1 MVDIPSDAKAAR
13 AAWQALPEAVRRDAL
28 RRAVHGEAAEDP
40 AVAAIIAAVLRERPQ
55 TESWLRR
62 AVWALPPAV
71 VFGFLV
77 ALQYFGLLAIDTA
90 MTAFGLVFVAIA
102 VLVVGG
108 GKVVD
113 LVRRWI
119 RREPQEDLGAAA
131 IPEYAEWPNLRKVL
145 DASPVRIPA
154 PLVVRGHPRL
164 RSSLL
169 DTGMWALMALGFIG
183 LLDKIQP
190 DPGDY
195 HRLLHTRV
203 PLVDGA
209 VVGLIVSWVPHLRN
223 TWRLPLR
230 IDEWGLRFGLRKAVP
245 WSDVLAVEWDGPT
258 TADPDTKPALFWRLR
273 DRPDV
278 RIDLDA
284 VQLPPE
290 QIVLAAEAYK
300 GRGGLLT

>member
-1 MVDIPSDAKAAR
+1 VIEIPAEAKAAR
-13 AAWQALPEAVRRDAL
+13 DAWDALPEAIRRDAL
-28 RRAVHGEAAEDP
+28 RRASNGEAADDA
-40 AVAAIIAAVLRERPQ
+40 AVAAIIAGVLRERPQ

-62 AVWALPPAV
+62 AVWMLPPAV

-90 MTAFGLVFVAIA
+90 MTAIGLVFAAIA

-108 GKVVD
+108 GKVAD
-113 LVRRWI
+113 LVKRWMC
-119 RREPQEDLGAAA
+119 REPQEDLTTEA
-131 IPEYAEWPNLRKVL
+131 IPKYAEWPNLRKVL
-145 DASPVRIPA
+145 DASPVRIPE

-164 RSSLL
+164 RSFLL
-169 DTGMWALMALGFIG
+169 DTGLWALMALGFIG

-195 HRLLHTRV
+195 HRLLHTHV

-209 VVGLIVSWVPHLRN
+209 VVGLIVSWMPHLRN

-230 IDEWGLRFGLRKAVP
+230 IDEQGLRFGLRKAVP
-245 WSDVLAVEWDGPT
+245 WPDVLSVRWSGPT

-273 DRPDV
+273 ERPDV

-284 VQLPPE
+284 VQVPPE

-300 GRGGLLT
+300 GRRGLLT